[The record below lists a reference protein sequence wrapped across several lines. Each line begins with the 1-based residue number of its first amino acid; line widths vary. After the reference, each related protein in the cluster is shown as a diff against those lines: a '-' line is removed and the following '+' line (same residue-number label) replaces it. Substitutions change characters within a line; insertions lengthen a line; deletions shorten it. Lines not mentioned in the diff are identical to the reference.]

1 MSKEKIIE
9 QMEIW
14 IKQGRLTFDDLQE
27 LTKQA
32 YAKEAEQD
40 EQE

>member
-1 MSKEKIIE
+1 MSQAQIIE
-9 QMEIW
+9 QVEIW
-14 IKQGRLTFDDLQE
+14 IRQGRLLFDDLQE

-40 EQE
+40 DSQ

>member
-14 IKQGRLTFDDLQE
+14 IKQGRLTFDDLQT
-27 LTKQA
+27 LLGQA
-32 YAKEAEQD
+32 YAKEAAQD
-40 EQE
+40 E

>member
-14 IKQGRLTFDDLQE
+14 IKQGRLTFDDLQT
-27 LTKQA
+27 LSGQA
-32 YAKEAEQD
+32 YAKEASDYNQ
-40 EQE
+40 

>member
-1 MSKEKIIE
+1 MSQAQIIE
-9 QMEIW
+9 QVEIW
-14 IKQGRLTFDDLQE
+14 IRQGRLSFDDLQE
-27 LTKQA
+27 LTKQS

>member
-1 MSKEKIIE
+1 MSPEQIIE
-9 QMEIW
+9 QIEIW
-14 IKQGRLTFDDLQE
+14 IRQGRLSFDDLQA
-27 LTKQA
+27 LSGQA